1 MVDKVLFRNQG
12 TRPTNGPVLTVYWST
27 KSVMSTTET
36 STEIKAKILLDEANL
51 AFSETSERK
60 DSAGERNLEGSAW
73 EEGRMEGEY
82 DETDYQ
88 KILDLQM
95 RSAIA
100 CDDHPEL
107 EEKTA
112 QLFESITPENAEEV
126 LQKVLKDPDIMTL
139 GKSAVTT
146 FVLRFPTVQSF
157 VNKGHPLVL
166 AMDEYMLENADAQNW
181 HDYNNIAQEN
191 GWL

>member
-1 MVDKVLFRNQG
+1 
-12 TRPTNGPVLTVYWST
+12 
-27 KSVMSTTET
+27 MSQTET
-36 STEIKAKILLDEANL
+36 SAEVKAKILLDEANL

-60 DSAGERNLEGSAW
+60 DASGDRKSDGSAW

-95 RSAIA
+95 KAAIV
-100 CDDHPEL
+100 CDEHPDL

-112 QLFESITPENAEEV
+112 KLFESINDSNAEGV
-126 LQKVLKDPDIMTL
+126 LDTVRADKNIMVLSKA
-139 GKSAVTT
+139 AVTT
-146 FVLRFPTVQSF
+146 FILRFPTVQSF

-181 HDYNNIAQEN
+181 HDYNNIAQEL
-191 GWL
+191 GWLSE

>member
-1 MVDKVLFRNQG
+1 
-12 TRPTNGPVLTVYWST
+12 
-27 KSVMSTTET
+27 MSNTET
-36 STEIKAKILLDEANL
+36 SSEVKAKILLDEANL
-51 AFSETSERK
+51 AFSETSERR
-60 DSAGERNLEGSAW
+60 DSSGERNPEGSAW

-88 KILDLQM
+88 KILELQM
-95 RSAIA
+95 RAAIA

-112 QLFESITPENAEEV
+112 TLFESITPENAEEV
-126 LQKVLKDPDIMTL
+126 LQTVLKDTDIMTL

-166 AMDEYMLENADAQNW
+166 AMDEYMLENANAQNW

>member
-1 MVDKVLFRNQG
+1 
-12 TRPTNGPVLTVYWST
+12 
-27 KSVMSTTET
+27 MSTMET
-36 STEIKAKILLDEANL
+36 SAEVKAKILLDEANL
-51 AFSETSERK
+51 AFSETSERR
-60 DSAGERNLEGSAW
+60 DSKGERNLEGSAW

-82 DETDYQ
+82 DEADYQ

-95 RSAIA
+95 RAAVA

-112 QLFESITPENAEEV
+112 ELFQSITAENANEG
-126 LQKVLKDPDIMTL
+126 LQTILKDANIMVL
-139 GKSAVTT
+139 GKTAVTT
-146 FVLRFPTVQSF
+146 FILRFPTVASF

-181 HDYNNIAQEN
+181 HDYNNIATEN
-191 GWL
+191 NWL

>member
-1 MVDKVLFRNQG
+1 
-12 TRPTNGPVLTVYWST
+12 
-27 KSVMSTTET
+27 MSQTET
-36 STEIKAKILLDEANL
+36 TAEVKAKILLDEANL

-60 DSAGERNLEGSAW
+60 DTAGDRKPDGSAW

-95 RSAIA
+95 KAAIV
-100 CDDHPEL
+100 CDEHPDL

-112 QLFESITPENAEEV
+112 KLFESINDTNAEEV
-126 LQKVLKDPDIMTL
+126 LDTVRADKNIMVLSKA
-139 GKSAVTT
+139 AVTT
-146 FVLRFPTVQSF
+146 FILRFPTVQSF

-181 HDYNNIAQEN
+181 HDYNNIAQEL
-191 GWL
+191 GWLSE

>member
-1 MVDKVLFRNQG
+1 
-12 TRPTNGPVLTVYWST
+12 
-27 KSVMSTTET
+27 MSTTET

-51 AFSETSERK
+51 AFSETSERR
-60 DSAGERNLEGSAW
+60 DSSGERNLDGSAW

-88 KILDLQM
+88 KILELQM
-95 RSAIA
+95 RAAIV
-100 CDDHPEL
+100 CDEHPEL
-107 EEKTA
+107 EDKTA
-112 QLFESITPENAEEV
+112 QLFESISAENSQEV
-126 LQKVLKDPDIMTL
+126 LETVLKDPNIMTL
-139 GKSAVTT
+139 GKAAVTT

-181 HDYNNIAQEN
+181 HDYNNIAKEN
-191 GWL
+191 GWV

>member
-1 MVDKVLFRNQG
+1 
-12 TRPTNGPVLTVYWST
+12 
-27 KSVMSTTET
+27 MSQTET
-36 STEIKAKILLDEANL
+36 SAEVKAKILLDEANL

-60 DSAGERNLEGSAW
+60 DASGDRKPDGSAW

-95 RSAIA
+95 KAAIV
-100 CDDHPEL
+100 CDEHPEL

-112 QLFESITPENAEEV
+112 QLFESINDSNAESV
-126 LQKVLKDPDIMTL
+126 LNTVLADKDIMIL
-139 GKSAVTT
+139 SKAAVTT
-146 FVLRFPTVQSF
+146 FILRFPTVQSF

-166 AMDEYMLENADAQNW
+166 AMDEYMLECRCAKLA
-181 HDYNNIAQEN
+181 
-191 GWL
+191 WLS

>member
-1 MVDKVLFRNQG
+1 
-12 TRPTNGPVLTVYWST
+12 
-27 KSVMSTTET
+27 MSTTET
-36 STEIKAKILLDEANL
+36 SAEVKAKILLDEANL
-51 AFSETSERK
+51 AFSETSERRDNK
-60 DSAGERNLEGSAW
+60 GERNLEGSAW

-82 DETDYQ
+82 DEADYQ

-95 RSAIA
+95 RAAIV

-112 QLFESITPENAEEV
+112 ELFQSITPENADEV
-126 LQKVLKDPDIMTL
+126 LQTVLKDADIMVL
-139 GKSAVTT
+139 GKTAVTT
-146 FVLRFPTVQSF
+146 FILRFPTVASF

-166 AMDEYMLENADAQNW
+166 AMDEYMLENAAAQNW
-181 HDYNNIAQEN
+181 HDYNNIAEEN

>member
-1 MVDKVLFRNQG
+1 
-12 TRPTNGPVLTVYWST
+12 
-27 KSVMSTTET
+27 MSTTET
-36 STEIKAKILLDEANL
+36 SSEIKAKIMLDEANL

-60 DSAGERNLEGSAW
+60 DSSGERNLEGSAW

-82 DETDYQ
+82 DEADYQ

-95 RSAIA
+95 KAAIA
-100 CDDHPEL
+100 CDEHPEL

-112 QLFESITPENAEEV
+112 ELFGSITPENADEILKTV
-126 LQKVLKDPDIMTL
+126 LNDPNIMML
-139 GKSAVTT
+139 SKAAVTT

-191 GWL
+191 GWLTQ

>member
-1 MVDKVLFRNQG
+1 
-12 TRPTNGPVLTVYWST
+12 
-27 KSVMSTTET
+27 MSQTET
-36 STEIKAKILLDEANL
+36 SAEVKVKIMLDEANL

-82 DETDYQ
+82 DEADYQ
-88 KILDLQM
+88 KILELQM
-95 RSAIA
+95 RAAIA

-112 QLFESITPENAEEV
+112 QLFESITPENAGEV
-126 LQKVLKDPDIMTL
+126 LETVLKDANIMTL
-139 GKSAVTT
+139 GKAAVTT
-146 FVLRFPTVQSF
+146 FILRFPTVQSF

>member
-1 MVDKVLFRNQG
+1 
-12 TRPTNGPVLTVYWST
+12 
-27 KSVMSTTET
+27 MSTTET
-36 STEIKAKILLDEANL
+36 SAEVKAKILLDEANL
-51 AFSETSERK
+51 AFSETSERR
-60 DSAGERNLEGSAW
+60 DSMGERNLEGSAW

-82 DETDYQ
+82 DEADYQ

-95 RSAIA
+95 RAAIV

-112 QLFESITPENAEEV
+112 ELFQSITPENADEV
-126 LQKVLKDPDIMTL
+126 LQTGLKDADIMVL
-139 GKSAVTT
+139 GKTAVTT
-146 FVLRFPTVQSF
+146 FILRFPTVASV

-181 HDYNNIAQEN
+181 HDYNNIAEEN

>member
-1 MVDKVLFRNQG
+1 
-12 TRPTNGPVLTVYWST
+12 
-27 KSVMSTTET
+27 MSTTET
-36 STEIKAKILLDEANL
+36 SAEVKAKILLDEANL
-51 AFSETSERK
+51 AFSETSERRDNK
-60 DSAGERNLEGSAW
+60 GERNLEGAAW

-82 DETDYQ
+82 DEADYQ

-95 RSAIA
+95 RAAIV

-112 QLFESITPENAEEV
+112 ELFQSITPENADEV
-126 LQKVLKDPDIMTL
+126 LQTVLKDADIMVL
-139 GKSAVTT
+139 GKTAVTT
-146 FVLRFPTVQSF
+146 FILRFPTVASF

-181 HDYNNIAQEN
+181 QDYNNIAEEN

>member
-1 MVDKVLFRNQG
+1 
-12 TRPTNGPVLTVYWST
+12 
-27 KSVMSTTET
+27 MSTTET

-112 QLFESITPENAEEV
+112 QLFESITP
-126 LQKVLKDPDIMTL
+126 
-139 GKSAVTT
+139 
-146 FVLRFPTVQSF
+146 
-157 VNKGHPLVL
+157 
-166 AMDEYMLENADAQNW
+166 
-181 HDYNNIAQEN
+181 
-191 GWL
+191 

>member
-1 MVDKVLFRNQG
+1 
-12 TRPTNGPVLTVYWST
+12 
-27 KSVMSTTET
+27 MSQTET
-36 STEIKAKILLDEANL
+36 SAEVKAKILLDEANL

-60 DSAGERNLEGSAW
+60 DASGDRKPDGSAW

-95 RSAIA
+95 KAAIG
-100 CDDHPEL
+100 CDEHPDL

-112 QLFESITPENAEEV
+112 KLFESINDSNAEDV
-126 LQKVLKDPDIMTL
+126 LNTVCGDKNIMIL
-139 GKSAVTT
+139 SKAAVTT
-146 FVLRFPTVQSF
+146 FILRFPTVQSF

-181 HDYNNIAQEN
+181 HDYNNIAQEQ
-191 GWL
+191 GWLSE

>member
-1 MVDKVLFRNQG
+1 
-12 TRPTNGPVLTVYWST
+12 
-27 KSVMSTTET
+27 MSTTET
-36 STEIKAKILLDEANL
+36 SKEIKAKILLDEANL
-51 AFSETSERK
+51 AFSEASERK
-60 DSAGERNLEGSAW
+60 DSTGERNLEGSAW

-82 DETDYQ
+82 DEADYQ

-95 RSAIA
+95 RSAIV
-100 CDDHPEL
+100 CDEHPDL

-112 QLFESITPENAEEV
+112 QLFESITPENADEV
-126 LQKVLKDPDIMTL
+126 LEAVLKDPNIMIL
-139 GKSAVTT
+139 GQSAVTT

>member
-1 MVDKVLFRNQG
+1 
-12 TRPTNGPVLTVYWST
+12 
-27 KSVMSTTET
+27 MSTTET
-36 STEIKAKILLDEANL
+36 SAEVKAKILLDEANL
-51 AFSETSERK
+51 AFSETSERR
-60 DSAGERNLEGSAW
+60 DSKGERNLEGSAW

-82 DETDYQ
+82 DEADYQ

-95 RSAIA
+95 RAAIV

-112 QLFESITPENAEEV
+112 ELFQSITPENADEV
-126 LQKVLKDPDIMTL
+126 FQTVLNDADIMVL
-139 GKSAVTT
+139 GKTAVTT
-146 FVLRFPTVQSF
+146 FILRFPTVASF

-181 HDYNNIAQEN
+181 QDYNNIAEEN

>member
-1 MVDKVLFRNQG
+1 
-12 TRPTNGPVLTVYWST
+12 
-27 KSVMSTTET
+27 MSTTET
-36 STEIKAKILLDEANL
+36 STEVKAKILLDEANL
-51 AFSETSERK
+51 AFSETSERR
-60 DSAGERNLEGSAW
+60 DSKGERNLEGSAW

-82 DETDYQ
+82 DEADYQ

-95 RSAIA
+95 RAAIV

-112 QLFESITPENAEEV
+112 ELFQSITQENAKEV
-126 LQKVLKDPDIMTL
+126 FQTVLNDANIMTL
-139 GKSAVTT
+139 GKTAVTT
-146 FVLRFPTVQSF
+146 FILRFPTVASF

-181 HDYNNIAQEN
+181 QDYNNIAEEN